1 MKNEMKIKVLK
12 DEWVAKDGVILTTI
26 KSKAPALIMGMT
38 FSNQEVAE
46 HIVKVHNESLQHHT
60 PTTEDNKAVQA
71 DKIKRII
78 EADERD
84 GLYEDEPQKTGEY
97 REQFLKDL
105 TRKGFHGVEE
115 FNLDTTPFDVLDWI
129 DEHLTQHP
137 TEQPKQS
144 AKEYIESRKKE
155 FNVNHIIN
163 RLEPASLEALFYIME
178 QYINN
183 DNIK

>member
-1 MKNEMKIKVLK
+1 MKIKVLK

-84 GLYEDEPQKTGEY
+84 GL
-97 REQFLKDL
+97 
-105 TRKGFHGVEE
+105 
-115 FNLDTTPFDVLDWI
+115 
-129 DEHLTQHP
+129 
-137 TEQPKQS
+137 
-144 AKEYIESRKKE
+144 
-155 FNVNHIIN
+155 
-163 RLEPASLEALFYIME
+163 
-178 QYINN
+178 
-183 DNIK
+183 